1 MLRVKLASPKS
12 SPDPTSCRPRRS
24 PRAPAASAPWPGC
37 LARTIVLILVTRAPT
52 VESRPLAI
60 PVGPRLERVL
70 ALAYRARRPVLLE
83 GPTGIGKSEIVR
95 QAATKLGVQT
105 VVLDLSLLEP
115 PDLVGLPVVTAG
127 RTAYAVPQALPTGG
141 AGILMLEELNR
152 AERYIQQP
160 ALQLLTARRLHEY
173 ELPEGWVCFA
183 AINPES
189 AEYQVTALD
198 RALRARF
205 LNLIVRADRAAWL
218 AWAVT
223 NGVHPGVIALAQ
235 AHERL
240 LEDVPPRS
248 WTYASHVISAAT
260 EAELQDGVLLRDA
273 LSGYL
278 PPSWVELLLAGKESW
293 GSRLPF
299 DVRALLADYAA
310 GNAIAKQV
318 VEWRDRG
325 QTDRLDEITTRL
337 APLLSGP
344 ETGVLIAQK
353 QFSLAA
359 FEALLADLPGDQR
372 ERLQDALGGN
382 ATATGLV
389 DVGPAE
395 LVQNFA
401 GSAAER
407 KLQAWKNNP
416 VQHHRVALAITALRA
431 YVAEPTRLAEMK
443 RSNVVRTSLG
453 HLLAQLHEK
462 HAMPLVDTL
471 RRIGVTPVRPGA

>member
-1 MLRVKLASPKS
+1 M
-12 SPDPTSCRPRRS
+12 
-24 PRAPAASAPWPGC
+24 
-37 LARTIVLILVTRAPT
+37 
-52 VESRPLAI
+52 
-60 PVGPRLERVL
+60 
-70 ALAYRARRPVLLE
+70 LLE
-83 GPTGIGKSEIVR
+83 GPTGIGKSEVVR
-95 QAATKLGVQT
+95 QTAARLGVQT

-127 RTAYAVPQALPTGG
+127 RTAYALPQALPTDG

-205 LNLIVRADRAAWL
+205 LNLHVRADRAAWL
-218 AWAVT
+218 AWAQT

-235 AHERL
+235 AHERIL
-240 LEDVPPRS
+240 DDVPPRS
-248 WTYASHVISAAT
+248 WTYASHVITAAT
-260 EAELQDGVLLRDA
+260 EAELADGVLMRDA
-273 LSGYL
+273 LAGYL

-293 GSRLPF
+293 ASRLPF
-299 DVRALLADYAA
+299 DVRALVTDYAPGSA
-310 GNAIAKQV
+310 VAKQV
-318 VEWRDRG
+318 AAFREKG
-325 QTDRLDEITTRL
+325 QTDRLDEITARL

-344 ETGVLIAQK
+344 EMGVLIGQR

-382 ATATGLV
+382 ATATALV
-389 DVGPAE
+389 DIGPAE

-407 KLQAWKNNP
+407 RLLAWKADP
-416 VQHHRVALAITALRA
+416 ILHHRVALAITALRA
-431 YVAEPTRLAEMK
+431 YLAEPSRLAEMK

-453 HLLAQLHEK
+453 HLLAQLRER